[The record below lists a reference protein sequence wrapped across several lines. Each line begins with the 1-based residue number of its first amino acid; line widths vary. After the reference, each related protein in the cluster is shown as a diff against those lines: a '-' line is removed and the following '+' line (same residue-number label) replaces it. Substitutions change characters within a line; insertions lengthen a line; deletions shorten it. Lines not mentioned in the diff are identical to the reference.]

1 MATTNVIAGAG
12 LAAVEAAGA
21 LRQTDPETRILLV
34 GDEAHP
40 FYSRIRLPEFVSG
53 AVGADRLV
61 VKKPEWYDERRI
73 ELRLGVRVDSVDA
86 KARTLALADGSSLKY
101 DQLLLATGARCFVP
115 PVPGADQDGV
125 VAVRTLDDAA
135 VLRERCGDGTEV
147 VAVGGGLLGLEMA
160 VALASRGARV
170 TVVEVFDWLLPRQ
183 LDPAGG
189 GVLRDLLEAK
199 GLAFRT
205 GASVTAIAGEGS
217 VRAVRLKGGD
227 ELPADLVVISAGV
240 RPRAELA
247 VTAGCAVDKGIVVD
261 DRMATDV
268 EGIFA
273 AGDCSQH
280 HGQLYGIW
288 PAAEQ
293 QGKVAGIVMG
303 GGEARYSGTV
313 RSNRLKVTGI
323 DVLTLGD
330 HDPDGTRRSEVTRGS
345 GTYRKLVRDDAGR
358 LLGAV
363 LVGDLTGHRA
373 LAHELS
379 EVTP

>member
-1 MATTNVIAGAG
+1 MATTNVIVGAG

-21 LRQTDPETRILLV
+21 LRQVDPEARILLV

-53 AVGADRLV
+53 AVGADRLA
-61 VKKPEWYDERRI
+61 VKKPAWYDERHI
-73 ELRLGVRVDSVDA
+73 ELRLGAHVAGVDA
-86 KARTLALADGSSLKY
+86 EARTLRLDDGSSLPY

-115 PVPGADQDGV
+115 PVPGADLDGV

-135 VLRERCGDGTEV
+135 ILRERCGDGSEV

-160 VALASRGARV
+160 VALASRGSRV

-189 GVLRDLLEAK
+189 QVLRGLLEAK
-199 GLAFRT
+199 GLSFRT
-205 GASVTAIAGEGS
+205 GATVTAFTGEGS
-217 VRAVRLKGGD
+217 VHAVRLKGND
-227 ELPADLVVISAGV
+227 ELSADLVVVSAGV

-247 VTAGCAVDKGIVVD
+247 VSAGCAVDKGIVVD

-268 EGIFA
+268 AGIFA

-280 HGQLYGIW
+280 RGQLYGIW

-293 QGKVAGIVMG
+293 QGRVAGTTMG
-303 GGEARYSGTV
+303 GGDARYDGTV

-330 HDPDGTRRSEVTRGS
+330 HDPDGTRRSEVTRGN

-363 LVGDLTGHRA
+363 LVGDLTDHRA
-373 LAHELS
+373 LARELS